1 MARDYEMDPTGLQ
14 QIASSRQMQNMT
26 NAMASA
32 GKSAAEAISPVGE
45 TRVYRDSW
53 EVRSSSDRVG
63 HGREKRAAA
72 TLINTAPY
80 ASTVERRHHILA
92 TVKAVLESR
101 GF

>member
-1 MARDYEMDPTGLQ
+1 MARDYEIDPAGLK
-14 QIASSRQMQNMT
+14 QIASSAQMQAAV
-26 NAMASA
+26 NALGRA
-32 GKSAAEAISPVGE
+32 GKAAAEAISPVGK
-45 TRVYRDSW
+45 THVYRDSW

-63 HGREKRAAA
+63 HDRDKRAAA